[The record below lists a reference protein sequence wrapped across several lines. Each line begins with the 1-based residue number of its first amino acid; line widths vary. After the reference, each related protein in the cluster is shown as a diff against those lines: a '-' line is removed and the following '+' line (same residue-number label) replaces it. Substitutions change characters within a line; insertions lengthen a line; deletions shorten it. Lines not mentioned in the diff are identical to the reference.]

1 MYNLNPV
8 LKSNLEPFFSFFF
21 LRGTSDN
28 WFSPFFKTEI
38 PFFETSNNDHKV
50 MFNSAKA
57 NNKACIKTIMNRTRE
72 TMKYFCQIK
81 QILHETN
88 DLISCDYYDI
98 DELINSY

>member
-1 MYNLNPV
+1 
-8 LKSNLEPFFSFFF
+8 
-21 LRGTSDN
+21 
-28 WFSPFFKTEI
+28 
-38 PFFETSNNDHKV
+38 

-72 TMKYFCQIK
+72 TMKHFCQIK